1 MGREMQVFNF
11 SAGPSMM
18 PVEVPGLLGAFFF
31 RFVWFFADI
40 LYLALLRDVH
50 FHETMCE
57 TSDEVMKIFRIQLR
71 EA

>member
-18 PVEVPGLLGAFFF
+18 PVEVPGLLGLFFPF
-31 RFVWFFADI
+31 RLVFRR
-40 LYLALLRDVH
+40 YLALPRDVH

-57 TSDEVMKIFRIQLR
+57 TSDEVMKIFRIYLR

>member
-18 PVEVPGLLGAFFF
+18 PVEVPGLLGAFFPF
-31 RFVWFFADI
+31 RLVFRR
-40 LYLALLRDVH
+40 YLALLRDVH